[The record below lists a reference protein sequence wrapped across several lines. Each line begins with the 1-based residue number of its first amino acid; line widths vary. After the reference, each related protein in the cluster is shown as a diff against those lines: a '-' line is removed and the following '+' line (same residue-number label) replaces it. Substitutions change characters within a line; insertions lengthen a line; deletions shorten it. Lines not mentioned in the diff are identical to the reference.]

1 MVEVENPIT
10 YSEFLRTVRER
21 PSSGFKFNSPQ
32 EFSLEMQRAAFGEV
46 RKVTKDEYEE
56 LTNTVRDI
64 REWLIENGVSGDE
77 TVDGVLLPIDFIND
91 NYGSFKAASISHE
104 HSKPTKP
111 YSKFSFEF
119 VEGED
124 FLGFDLNSDETYNL
138 FVDTVEGETEPFT
151 ILQWPL
157 TNMTK
162 AEHDFVMG
170 CIGKVASHFEIPL
183 R

>member
-21 PSSGFKFNSPQ
+21 PSSQSQ

-56 LTNTVRDI
+56 LTNIVRDI
-64 REWLIENGVSGDE
+64 REWLIENGVSGEE
-77 TVDGVLLPIDFIND
+77 TVDGVLLH
-91 NYGSFKAASISHE
+91 KQ
-104 HSKPTKP
+104 SKPTKP
-111 YSKFSFEF
+111 YPKFSFEF
-119 VEGED
+119 VEGKD
-124 FLGFDLNSDETYNL
+124 FLSFDLNSDETYNL
-138 FVDTVEGETEPFT
+138 FVDTIEGETEPFT

-162 AEHDFVMG
+162 PERDFVMG
-170 CIGKVASHFEIPL
+170 CIGKITSHFGIPL
-183 R
+183 S